1 MHVGGDV
8 NAGAAGN
15 VGLGRPGA
23 AGNNVLAKR
32 QAAKASASAS
42 ADGGNIKRR
51 RMVTSA
57 GNPKEP

>member
-32 QAAKASASAS
+32 QAAKASASA
-42 ADGGNIKRR
+42 DGGNIKRR